1 MPSIF
6 SHSLIPREQR
16 QHTSTNVGYGRLGTT
31 RGSLILDIPS
41 KKHLIRYFKMHPK
54 FIALTLGSICGVFA
68 TLPRTFE
75 LLAFENGQRIG
86 CINGYGNFITGS
98 LACYPFN
105 TVGTP
110 VENVAIRGYEPCSAS
125 NGSLVCYQAAGPS
138 SLFGVSQRFMCL
150 NSL

>member
-1 MPSIF
+1 
-6 SHSLIPREQR
+6 
-16 QHTSTNVGYGRLGTT
+16 
-31 RGSLILDIPS
+31 
-41 KKHLIRYFKMHPK
+41 MHPK

-110 VENVAIRGYEPCSAS
+110 VENIAIRGYEPCSAS

-138 SLFGVSQRFMCL
+138 SLLGLTGADLDLIGNGTLFSADSFPQTSDRVGVPVGVGANGSVAMNLRVGGL
-150 NSL
+150 SG

>member
-1 MPSIF
+1 
-6 SHSLIPREQR
+6 
-16 QHTSTNVGYGRLGTT
+16 
-31 RGSLILDIPS
+31 
-41 KKHLIRYFKMHPK
+41 MHPK

-138 SLFGVSQRFMCL
+138 SLFGLTGADLDLIGNGTLFSADSFPQTSDRVGVPVGVGANGSVPMALQVRGL
-150 NSL
+150 TG